1 MNDMLLFQKMMTLY
15 WLIKCPHTKKKKKKK
30 SVKQNV
36 DMEKILAVTKIIYF
50 S

>member
-15 WLIKCPHTKKKKKKK
+15 WLIKCPHKKKKKK

-36 DMEKILAVTKIIYF
+36 DMEKILVVTKIIYF

>member
-15 WLIKCPHTKKKKKKK
+15 WLIKCPHKKKKK

-36 DMEKILAVTKIIYF
+36 DMEKILVVTKIIYF